1 MKQFHRR
8 LGVKILCFVL
18 LIPLLAAAIGGIYGL
33 YRLWQDDFYTQ
44 TKSEKTQ
51 QLFTDQI
58 ISDGYRM
65 MGNYADVMNFGDVSE
80 ITDLVYW
87 PSNLRYRL
95 TDHMGK
101 QIAANIHPEKEAAWT
116 SQLVYSLEK
125 EDTGY
130 YGEEGLIYTQIYC
143 AFFWEEWNGAEIP
156 QGTYLLQ
163 AYVDPAFSVNDSYA
177 RTQTYLDLGYAL
189 RYWGIAIVA
198 ACLALGLLC
207 AYNLFATAS
216 RRAGSEE
223 LFPGPLH
230 RLPSD
235 LAALT
240 LLLPMAALKANRSFQ
255 RGATTTAVV
264 VWAVLAAY
272 IALALAV
279 GGAGRAKQGCL
290 LKNTLIW
297 RAVRL
302 TGLLLWRGLRAAPLV
317 WKALLVLAGYTMK
330 EAQIENLVTAKG
342 YTDCVAF
349 MGAESVSV
357 VVATESGEL
366 TGEDVAK
373 IMDITM
379 TETGLPASSIRIMT
393 AN

>member
-18 LIPLLAAAIGGIYGL
+18 LIPLLAAAIGGSYGL
-33 YRLWQDDFYTQ
+33 YRLWQEDFYTQ

-58 ISDGYRM
+58 ISDGYHM
-65 MGNYADVMNFGDVSE
+65 MGNYADVMNYGDVSE
-80 ITDLVYW
+80 ITDLVHW

-95 TDHMGK
+95 TDHTGK

-125 EDTGY
+125 EDSGY
-130 YGEEGLIYTQIYC
+130 YGEEGLIYTQIYR

-235 LAALT
+235 LAALAV
-240 LLLPMAALKANRSFQ
+240 MAFVYACMKN
-255 RGATTTAVV
+255 GAFYGRLTAWKVILGLV
-264 VWAVLAAY
+264 CAY
-272 IALALAV
+272 GALALAV

-290 LKNTLIW
+290 LKNTLLCT
-297 RAVRL
+297 AYLRL
-302 TGLLLWRGLRAAPLV
+302 KKLWAKAKAAFAKFYENLPLM
-317 WKALLVLAGYTMK
+317 WQSALLALGLGLWTLGLWLSWSVPARLWPRESLAT
-330 EAQIENLVTAKG
+330 
-342 YTDCVAF
+342 
-349 MGAESVSV
+349 
-357 VVATESGEL
+357 
-366 TGEDVAK
+366 
-373 IMDITM
+373 
-379 TETGLPASSIRIMT
+379 R
-393 AN
+393 